1 MEEKKNENNEVNLEE
16 NLQSNEEVQET
27 DLPEELRKL
36 SKGKLIEHIEAL
48 AKENEKIILEAEE
61 LRKEN
66 ENLKAEKEA
75 MAKKADDYLGKLA
88 GLKNDF
94 DRFKTR
100 NAQVKE
106 SATEEGKGFVIQKMM
121 PVLDTF
127 DRAKQS
133 VSDQAT
139 LAALDLILRQF
150 EKILSDVGIEEI
162 EVLGTVFDP
171 NTANAVVKQ
180 HVDDEALKG
189 VVLGVAA
196 KGFRQGDKI
205 LRYPQVIVG
214 V

>member
-1 MEEKKNENNEVNLEE
+1 MEENKV
-16 NLQSNEEVQET
+16 VIDET
-27 DLPEELRKL
+27 PEEKEGAIHGDPAEELKKL
-36 SKGKLIEHIEAL
+36 SKGKLIEYVDALVKENDKLIAEADKIKKDNEAL
-48 AKENEKIILEAEE
+48 
-61 LRKEN
+61 R
-66 ENLKAEKEA
+66 AEKDA
-75 MAKKADDYLGKLA
+75 AARKADDYLGKLA

-94 DRFKTR
+94 ERFKTR

-133 VSDQAT
+133 VSDEST

-162 EVLGTVFDP
+162 VVLGTAFDP
-171 NTANAVVKQ
+171 NVANAVVKQ
-180 HVDDEALKG
+180 PVEDQTLKG
-189 VVLGVAA
+189 TVVGVVA